1 MKKNFFL
8 FSLVVVF
15 VLGFLL
21 LLDGVA
27 DARRM
32 GGGRSFGSR
41 PNYQRSYDRP
51 AAPQRDAAQPGQVR
65 PQQGSGQRT
74 GGLFGGLGGM
84 MGGLVMGSLIGSLL
98 FGGGGFHGPGFL
110 DILLIG
116 GALFLL
122 FRFLKARREATE
134 AAGPMRFEGAGVDP
148 YHGGSVDAGAS
159 RWGGLTS
166 GTGPTL
172 QDVPSIPPDFD
183 VNEFLSGA
191 KAAYNR
197 LQDSWNRRDLD
208 DIRHFTTPEV
218 WEEIRR
224 QAEEDPAPTR
234 TEILLVKARLIEVKS
249 AGEETLASVYFDV
262 LMRESPDEERPKQV
276 REVWHFSRK
285 GSEAKSFWTLEGIQ
299 QLEE

>member
-1 MKKNFFL
+1 MKTDRL
-8 FSLVVVF
+8 FCLIGVIALSLF
-15 VLGFLL
+15 L

-27 DARRM
+27 EAGRM

-41 PNYQRSYDRP
+41 PSYQRSYDRP
-51 AAPQRDAAQPGQVR
+51 AAPQRDAAQPGQVQ
-65 PQQGSGQRT
+65 PQRGAGQRP
-74 GGLFGGLGGM
+74 GGLFGGMGGM
-84 MGGLVMGSLIGSLL
+84 LGGLVMGSLIGSLL
-98 FGGGGFHGPGFL
+98 FGGMRGVGGPGLL
-110 DILLIG
+110 DLLIIG

-122 FRFLKARREATE
+122 FRFLKARREAAE
-134 AAGPMRFEGAGVDP
+134 SAGPMRFQGAGVDP
-148 YHGGSVDAGAS
+148 YYGGGDDAGAS
-159 RWGGLTS
+159 GWGDPAS
-166 GTGPTL
+166 GFDPAR
-172 QDVPSIPPDFD
+172 QDAQPVPPGFD

-208 DIRHFTTPEV
+208 DIRHFTSPEV

-224 QAEEDPAPTR
+224 QAQEDPTPGQ
-234 TEILLVKARLIEVKS
+234 TEILLVKAQVLEVKTV
-249 AGEETLASVYFDV
+249 GDETLASVYFDV

-285 GSEAKSFWTLEGIQ
+285 ESEAKSFWTLEGIQ